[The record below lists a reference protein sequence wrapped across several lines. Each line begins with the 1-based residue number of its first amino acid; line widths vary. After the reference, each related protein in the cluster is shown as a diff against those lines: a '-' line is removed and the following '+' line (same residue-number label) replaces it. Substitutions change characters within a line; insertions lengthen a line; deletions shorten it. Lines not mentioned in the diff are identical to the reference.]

1 MLWEYVYTCDDALPT
16 RLYCL
21 FMAAKTENSPSPR
34 SWSFLASAADSL
46 YLWGGDGDAEPNTVH
61 IYSVNTEIWM
71 REFTKGPHPPAELSN
86 GGCSLAGQHIYLYG
100 GRYGSSRSGS
110 SRSGSLYQ
118 LNTDN
123 WSWSELSNC
132 SAGGPVR
139 KSRCRMITYKDQLV
153 VVGGLY
159 GYNEEPDSKQP
170 GSRYEDGWTNELHC
184 YSLTTGKSEASLCEH
199 VY

>member
-1 MLWEYVYTCDDALPT
+1 MRGCVFFYPQRFLTQYFCCD
-16 RLYCL
+16 
-21 FMAAKTENSPSPR
+21 MAATTGSSPSAR
-34 SWSFLASAADSL
+34 KSSFVASAADRL
-46 YLWGGDGDAEPNTVH
+46 YLWGGRGDTEPNTVH
-61 IYSVNTEIWM
+61 IYSVNTETWM
-71 REFTKGPHPPAELSN
+71 REFTMGPHPPAGLRD

-100 GRYGSSRSGS
+100 GYDGS

-132 SAGGPVR
+132 SAGGPGR
-139 KSRCRMITYKDQLV
+139 KTGCGMITYKDQLV
-153 VVGGLY
+153 VVGGTY
-159 GYNEEPDSKQP
+159 GNKKPDSKQP
-170 GSRYEDGWTNELHC
+170 GSRYEDGYTNELHC

>member
-1 MLWEYVYTCDDALPT
+1 MLWEYVYTCDDALPN
-16 RLYCL
+16 RL

-34 SWSFLASAADSL
+34 SLSFLASAADRL
-46 YLWGGDGDAEPNTVH
+46 YLWGGRGDTEPNTVH
-61 IYSVNTEIWM
+61 IYSVNTETWM
-71 REFTKGPHPPAELSN
+71 REFTKGPHPPAGLSN
-86 GGCSLAGQHIYLYG
+86 GGCSVAGQHIYLYG
-100 GRYGSSRSGS
+100 GNDGYLY
-110 SRSGSLYQ
+110 SGSLYQ

-132 SAGGPVR
+132 SASGPGR
-139 KSRCRMITYKDQLV
+139 KTGCRMITYKDQLV
-153 VVGGLY
+153 VVGGYY
-159 GYNEEPDSKQP
+159 GFNKEPDSKQP